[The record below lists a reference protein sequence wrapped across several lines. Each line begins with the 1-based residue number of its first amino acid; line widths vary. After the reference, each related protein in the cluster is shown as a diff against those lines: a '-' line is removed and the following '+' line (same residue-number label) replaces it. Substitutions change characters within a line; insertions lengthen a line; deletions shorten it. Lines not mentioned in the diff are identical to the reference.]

1 MKLNFLCE
9 KPTDGWKL
17 LSLKTLLIMK
27 LTFILLIAACLQ
39 VNAGGGYAQKI
50 TLSQKDVSLA
60 KVFNEIRDQSGYL
73 FLYNNK
79 QLDNGKRVNIEVKN
93 ASIEEVLKQSFKDQ
107 LLTYAIVEKTIVV
120 MPREIED
127 MPDLVPEI
135 PLPPPPIEIHGRVVN
150 QQGDPLQNVSVLIA
164 GTTTGTTTGSDGR
177 FALTAPDNK
186 NITLEI
192 SSVGYQTKRVSVGK
206 QTEINVTLEL
216 EISGLSDVVVVG
228 YGTQKKSDL
237 TGAVATV
244 NAEDFKFQSATQ
256 LTEMLAGTVAG
267 FNANQSTSAAGGAS
281 MQVRGP
287 TSLSAGTSP
296 LIVVD
301 DAIFFGSIRDINPY
315 DIESVNILKDASSAA
330 IYGAKAASGV
340 VIITT
345 KKGKR
350 GKPVI
355 NFSAKVGITESYNER
370 RGLGP
375 KEYINFR
382 EDFLRQLS
390 PQTDFNFFT
399 NPNELPADMTIDEWR
414 ALSSSAPL
422 DDNIKEWMARLR
434 LFPIEQENYL
444 AGKTMDM
451 YDEVFRKGLRQEYD
465 ISTSG
470 GTEALKY
477 YWSIGYDNNEGIRVG
492 DQYSTIRSR
501 LNVNFKIVDW
511 LNVGLNSQFSDGGT
525 NSVPASLG
533 FYVNSPY
540 GQMFDADGNLER
552 YPHGHSDNPLL
563 AYYRT
568 SLLNKTNSLFANM
581 YAEVKLPFGIK
592 YKFSFQPFYQSYK
605 NFSFTTISQKLGAA
619 PNEIPSGSRDESST
633 MNWMIDNLITWDK
646 KIGIHNFNVTLLA
659 NMEQNRYWSSS
670 MDNKDFSPN
679 QQLGYSGLQFGNSP
693 TINNNDTKST
703 GDALMARLNYSL
715 SDKYLLTASVR
726 QDGYSAFGLEN
737 PRAVF
742 PALALAWVISKE
754 KFFNVDFINRMK
766 IRASWGANGNR
777 DIGIYSALARLGSNL
792 WYDGSGVRVG
802 VSTSSLAN
810 SGLRWEKTS
819 ALNLGVDI
827 ALLDNKIDV
836 SADVYDITTTDLL
849 MNRTLPRVTGFSS
862 ITTNLGEV
870 GNKGFEMTLNT
881 RNVSKRNFS
890 WESSLVFSFN
900 RNKIKSLFGD
910 TGTYTILGK
919 QRTGEVPDFTND
931 WFPGEAIDVVWD
943 YDVTGIW
950 QLDEAA
956 EAAKYGMQPGDFKS
970 VDVNNDGKYV
980 DVVDKQ
986 FIGYTVPRYRLGLR
1000 NDFSFLKN
1008 FTASVFIRADLGQI
1022 SSYSA
1027 ALNSGFESND
1037 RWNRNNGPVPYW
1049 TADKPNNEYARM
1061 NVNTGGYGGGL
1072 MIYKPS
1078 SFVRIQ
1084 DVSLAYN
1091 LPSAPLKRIKV
1102 INMQVFGSIRNLATF
1117 TKWPGWDP
1125 ESGMNPMPRTFTIG
1139 LNCSL

>member
-1 MKLNFLCE
+1 M
-9 KPTDGWKL
+9 TTKL
-17 LSLKTLLIMK
+17 LIHLICLSAWFFVIHPLKAENVNGNEHHPTIIYSEKDKVVERSL
-27 LTFILLIAACLQ
+27 
-39 VNAGGGYAQKI
+39 
-50 TLSQKDVSLA
+50 
-60 KVFNEIRDQSGYL
+60 
-73 FLYNNK
+73 
-79 QLDNGKRVNIEVKN
+79 EV
-93 ASIEEVLKQSFKDQ
+93 EL
-107 LLTYAIVEKTIVV
+107 
-120 MPREIED
+120 
-127 MPDLVPEI
+127 
-135 PLPPPPIEIHGRVVN
+135 PPIELHGRVVN
-150 QQGDPLQNVSVLIA
+150 QQGEPLQNVSVLIA
-164 GTTTGTTTGSDGR
+164 GTKNGTTTNNDGR
-177 FALTAPDNK
+177 FTLNATDNK

-206 QTEINVTLEL
+206 QTEINIILETD
-216 EISGLSDVVVVG
+216 ISALSDVVVVG

-237 TGAVATV
+237 TGAIATV
-244 NAEDFKFQSATQ
+244 TADDFKFQSATQ
-256 LTEMLAGTVAG
+256 LTEMLTGTVAG

-281 MQVRGP
+281 MEIRGP
-287 TSLSAGTSP
+287 TSLSAGNTP

-301 DAIFFGSIRDINPY
+301 DAIFFGSLRDINPY
-315 DIESVNILKDASSAA
+315 DIESINILKDASSAA
-330 IYGAKAASGV
+330 IYGSKAASGV

-345 KKGKR
+345 KKGKK

-355 NFSAKVGITESYNER
+355 NISSKVGVTESYNQR

-375 KEYINFR
+375 KAYINFR
-382 EDFLRQLS
+382 EDFLRQLA
-390 PQTDFNFFT
+390 PGTNFNFFT
-399 NPNELPADMTIDEWR
+399 NPYELPADMTLDEWR
-414 ALSSSAPL
+414 ALSSSTPL

-434 LFPIEQENYL
+434 LFPIEKENYL

-465 ISTSG
+465 VSTSG
-470 GTEALKY
+470 GTDALKY

-525 NSVPASLG
+525 NSVPASMG

-563 AYYRT
+563 DYYRT

-581 YAEVKLPFGIK
+581 YAELKLPFGIK

-633 MNWMIDNLITWDK
+633 MNWMIDNLLTWDK

-659 NMEQNRYWSSS
+659 NMEENHYWSSS
-670 MDNKDFSPN
+670 MSNKDFSPN
-679 QQLGYSGLQFGNSP
+679 QQLGFDGLQFGNSP
-693 TINNNDTKST
+693 GISNNDSTST

-726 QDGYSAFGLEN
+726 QDGYSAFGLKN

-742 PALALAWVISKE
+742 PALALAWVVSNE

-766 IRASWGANGNR
+766 IRASWGVNGNR
-777 DIGIYSALARLGSNL
+777 DIGVYSALARLGSNL
-792 WYDGSGVRVG
+792 WYDGSSVRVG

-810 SGLRWEKTS
+810 SALRWEKTS
-819 ALNLGVDI
+819 ALNLGIDI
-827 ALLDNKIDV
+827 SLMENKIDLSV
-836 SADVYDITTTDLL
+836 DVYDMTTTDLL

-881 RNVSKRNFS
+881 RNIIKKDFS
-890 WESSLVFSFN
+890 WESNFVFSFN

-950 QLDEAA
+950 QLKDAA

-970 VDVNNDGKYV
+970 VDVNKDGKYI

-986 FIGYTVPRYRLGLR
+986 FIGYTVPRYRLGLK
-1000 NDFSFLKN
+1000 NEFNFLKS
-1008 FTASVFIRADLGQI
+1008 FTASVFVRADLGQI
-1022 SSYSA
+1022 SPYNV
-1027 ALNSGFESND
+1027 ALNGSFESND

-1049 TADKPNNEYARM
+1049 TADKPNSEYARL

-1091 LPSAPLKRIKV
+1091 LPSELLKRIKV
-1102 INMQVFGSIRNLATF
+1102 INIQVFGSIRNFATF

-1125 ESGMNPMPRTFTIG
+1125 ESRMYPNPIGMTSMPRTFTFG

>member
-9 KPTDGWKL
+9 RPGEGCKL

-27 LTFILLIAACLQ
+27 LTFIFLISACLQ
-39 VNAGGGYAQKI
+39 VHAGEGYGQKI
-50 TLSQKDVSLA
+50 TLSQKNISLA

-79 QLDNGKRVNIEVKN
+79 QLKNGKRVTIEVKN
-93 ASIEEVLKQSFKDQ
+93 ASIDEVLKQSFKDQ
-107 LLTYAIVEKTIVV
+107 LLTYAIIDRTIVV
-120 MPREIED
+120 MPREMATISN
-127 MPDLVPEI
+127 LVPEI
-135 PLPPPPIEIHGRVVN
+135 LHPPVEIHGRVVN
-150 QQGDPLQNVSVLIA
+150 QQGDPLQNVSILIA

-177 FALTAPDNK
+177 YSLTAPDNK

-267 FNANQSTSAAGGAS
+267 FNSNQSTSAAGGAS

-287 TSLSAGTSP
+287 TSLSAGTDP

-315 DIESVNILKDASSAA
+315 DIESINILKDASSAA

-345 KKGKR
+345 KKGKK

-355 NFSAKVGITESYNER
+355 NFSAKTGLTENYNQR

-375 KEYINFR
+375 KEYLDFR

-390 PQTDFNFFT
+390 PQTNYNFFT
-399 NPNELPADMTIDEWR
+399 NPNELPADMTIQEWR
-414 ALSSSAPL
+414 SLSSSTPL

-451 YDEVFRKGLRQEYD
+451 YDQVFRKGLRQQYD

-470 GTEALKY
+470 GTDALKY

-511 LNVGLNSQFSDGGT
+511 LNVGLNSQFTDGGT
-525 NSVPASLG
+525 NSVPASLD

-540 GQMFDADGNLER
+540 GQMFDANGNLER

-581 YAEVKLPFGIK
+581 YAEVKFPFGIK

-605 NFSFTTISQKLGAA
+605 DFSFTTISQKLGAA

-646 KIGIHNFNVTLLA
+646 KIGIHSFNVTLLA
-659 NMEQNRYWSSS
+659 NMEQNSYWSSS
-670 MDNKDFSPN
+670 MANKDFSPN
-679 QQLGYSGLQFGNSP
+679 QELGYDGLQFGNSP
-693 TINNNDTKST
+693 VIDNNDTKST

-792 WYDGSGVRVG
+792 WYDGTGVQVG

-819 ALNLGVDI
+819 ALNLGVDVT
-827 ALLDNKIDV
+827 LLDNKIDL
-836 SADVYDITTTDLL
+836 SAEVYDITTTDLL

-881 RNVSKRNFS
+881 RNVNKGNFS
-890 WESSLVFSFN
+890 WESGLVFSFN

-919 QRTGEVPDFTND
+919 QRTGEVPDFTNN

-943 YDVTGIW
+943 YDVIGIW
-950 QLDEAA
+950 QLDETA

-970 VDVNNDGKYV
+970 VDVNKDGKYV

-986 FIGYTVPRYRLGLR
+986 FIGYKVPRYRLGLR
-1000 NDFSFLKN
+1000 NQFGFLKN
-1008 FTASVFIRADLGQI
+1008 FSASVFIRADLGQI

-1049 TADKPNNEYARM
+1049 TANKPNNEYARM

-1078 SFVRIQ
+1078 SFIRIQ

-1091 LPSAPLKRIKV
+1091 LPSAPLQRIKV
-1102 INMQVFGSIRNLATF
+1102 INMQVFGSIRNLVTF
-1117 TKWPGWDP
+1117 TNWPGWDP